1 MFAGLAGWCCKR
13 VETLPQNISQ
23 MLYTYII
30 NVAKRFWQWQ
40 KSQRKC
46 PNVCKDLVDNDQK
59 GLAKNKLQAD
69 EPSASKGLPTDEQIG
84 RLIAERWELRYNVLD
99 RTVEFRERDEGPE
112 ARFRPLTKRKGNDI
126 VMRVKEVYPL
136 CFPSAVTRYV
146 NSSHVA
152 DYNPIAEYLESLP
165 EWDGTD
171 RLTELALRISDDP
184 LWIKAFGVWMRGMVN
199 GWLTGLAQGPAAVNQ
214 MAPILVSTQQGLGK
228 STFCRNLLPPQLRA
242 FYTDKFDLTSD
253 AHAERKLGRLALVN
267 MDEFDRYS
275 ERQMGTLKNLIQ
287 MATVKEQV
295 PYSRAMVEVAR
306 LCSFIATSNYTDL
319 LTDPTGSRRFFCVEV
334 KDCISREG
342 IDYEMLYAQLMGEIR
357 MGLPVFFTKEEE
369 NEIERNNRRFYRQSP
384 VQEAFLEK
392 FNVADDVEAEGVEW
406 LSATAIFDEMGRK
419 RRLAAEGVSVRKLC
433 ATLTLLHVPRR
444 HTRYGNLFAVVR
456 R

>member
-1 MFAGLAGWCCKR
+1 MLAGLAGWCCKR
-13 VETLPQNISQ
+13 VETLPQNKYN

-40 KSQRKC
+40 KSQRKR
-46 PNVCKDLVDNDQK
+46 PNVCKDLVDNGQK
-59 GLAKNKLQAD
+59 DLEKNKLHTE
-69 EPSASKGLPTDEQIG
+69 EPSTSKGLPTDEQIG

-99 RTVEFRERDEGPE
+99 RTVEFRERDEGPV
-112 ARFRPLTKRKGNDI
+112 AHFRPLTKRKGNDI

-146 NSSHVA
+146 NSSQVA
-152 DYNPIAEYLESLP
+152 EYNPIAEYLKGLP

-199 GWLTGLAQGPAAVNQ
+199 GWLTGMGQGPSAVNQ

-228 STFCRNLLPPQLRA
+228 STFCRNLLPPELRA

-253 AHAERKLGRLALVN
+253 AQAEKKLGRLALVN

-295 PYSRAMVEVAR
+295 PYSRAMVEVSR
-306 LCSFIATSNYTDL
+306 LCSFIATSNYTEL

-334 KDCISREG
+334 KGCISRES
-342 IDYEMLYAQLMGEIR
+342 IEYEMLYAQLMAEIR

-384 VQEAFLEK
+384 VQEAFLAK
-392 FNVADDVEAEGVEW
+392 FCVAEDVTAEGVEW

>member
-13 VETLPQNISQ
+13 VETLPQNKYN
-23 MLYTYII
+23 MFYTYII
-30 NVAKRFWQWQ
+30 KVAKRFWHWQ
-40 KSQRKC
+40 KSQRKR
-46 PNVCKDLVDNDQK
+46 PNMCKDLVDNDQK
-59 GLAKNKLQAD
+59 DLEKNKLQVE

-99 RTVEFRERDEGPE
+99 RTVEFRERDEGPV
-112 ARFRPLTKRKGNDI
+112 AHFRPLTKRKGNDI

-136 CFPSAVTRYV
+136 CFPSAVSRYV
-146 NSSHVA
+146 NSSQVVE
-152 DYNPIAEYLESLP
+152 YNPIADFLDGLP
-165 EWDGTD
+165 VWDGTD
-171 RLTELALRISDDP
+171 RLTALARRVSDNP
-184 LWIKAFGVWMRGMVN
+184 LWIKVFGVWMRGMVM
-199 GWLTGLAQGPAAVNQ
+199 GWLSGFGRVAPTVNQ
-214 MAPILVSTQQGLGK
+214 MAPILVSTRQGLGK
-228 STFCRNLLPPQLRA
+228 STFCRNLLPPELRA

-287 MATVKEQV
+287 MTTVKEQV
-295 PYSRAMVEVAR
+295 PYSRAMVEVVR
-306 LCSFIATSNYTDL
+306 LCSFIATSNYTEL

-334 KDCISREG
+334 KDCISRES
-342 IDYEMLYAQLMGEIR
+342 IDYEELYAQLVAEIE
-357 MGLPVFFTKEEE
+357 MGLPVFFNKEEE
-369 NEIERNNRRFYRQSP
+369 KEIEWNNRTFYRHSP

-392 FNVADDVEAEGVEW
+392 FCVAEDVSAEGVEW
-406 LSATAIFDEMGRK
+406 LSATAIFEEMGQHK
-419 RRLAAEGVSVRKLC
+419 RLSAEGITIRKLC
-433 ATLTLLHVPRR
+433 ATLTLLHASRR

>member
-1 MFAGLAGWCCKR
+1 
-13 VETLPQNISQ
+13 

-40 KSQRKC
+40 KSRCKR
-46 PNVCKDLVDNDQK
+46 PNVCKDLVDNGQK
-59 GLAKNKLQAD
+59 GLAKNKLHTE
-69 EPSASKGLPTDEQIG
+69 EPSISKGLPTDEQIG

-99 RTVEFRERDEGPE
+99 RTVEFRGRDEGSV
-112 ARFRPLTKRKGNDI
+112 AHFRPLTKRKGNDI
-126 VMRVKEVYPL
+126 VMRVKEVYPM

-146 NSSHVA
+146 NSSQVA
-152 DYNPIAEYLESLP
+152 EYNPIAEYLKGLP
-165 EWDGTD
+165 EWDGCD

-184 LWIKAFGVWMRGMVN
+184 LWIKAFGVWIRGMVN
-199 GWLTGLAQGPAAVNQ
+199 GWLTGMGQGPSTVNQ
-214 MAPILVSTQQGLGK
+214 MAPILVSTRQGLGK
-228 STFCRNLLPPQLRA
+228 STFCRNLLPPELRA

-287 MATVKEQV
+287 MTTVKEQV
-295 PYSRAMVEVAR
+295 PYSRAMVEVVR
-306 LCSFIATSNYTDL
+306 LCSFIATSNYTEL

-334 KDCISREG
+334 KDCISRES
-342 IDYEMLYAQLMGEIR
+342 IDYEELYAQLVAEIE
-357 MGLPVFFTKEEE
+357 MGLPVFFNKEEE
-369 NEIERNNRRFYRQSP
+369 KEIEWNNRTFYRHSP

-392 FNVADDVEAEGVEW
+392 FCVAEDVSAEGVEW
-406 LSATAIFDEMGRK
+406 LSATAIFEEMGQHK
-419 RRLAAEGVSVRKLC
+419 RLSAEGITIRKLC
-433 ATLTLLHVPRR
+433 ATLTLLHASRR

>member
-1 MFAGLAGWCCKR
+1 MLAGLAGWCCKW
-13 VETLPQNISQ
+13 VETLPQNISK
-23 MLYTYII
+23 MFYTYII

-40 KSQRKC
+40 KSQRKR
-46 PNVCKDLVDNDQK
+46 PNVCKDLVDNGQK
-59 GLAKNKLQAD
+59 GLEKNKLHTE

-99 RTVEFRERDEGPE
+99 RTVEFRERDEGHE
-112 ARFRPLTKRKGNDI
+112 VRFRPLTKRKGNDI
-126 VMRVKEVYPL
+126 VMRVKEVYPM

-146 NSSHVA
+146 NSSQVA
-152 DYNPIAEYLESLP
+152 EYNPIAEYLKGLP

-171 RLTELALRISDDP
+171 RLTELALRISDDT
-184 LWIKAFGVWMRGMVN
+184 LWVKVFGVWMRGMVN
-199 GWLTGLAQGPAAVNQ
+199 GWLTGMGQGPSAVNQ

-228 STFCRNLLPPQLRA
+228 STFCRNLLPPELRA

-253 AHAERKLGRLALVN
+253 AQAEKKLGRLALVN

-295 PYSRAMVEVAR
+295 PYSRAMVEVSR
-306 LCSFIATSNYTDL
+306 LCSFIATSNYTEL

-334 KDCISREG
+334 KGCISRENIEYG
-342 IDYEMLYAQLMGEIR
+342 MLYAQLMAEIR

-384 VQEAFLEK
+384 VQEAFLAK
-392 FNVADDVEAEGVEW
+392 FCVAENVTAEGVEW

-419 RRLAAEGVSVRKLC
+419 RRLASEGVSVRKLC

>member
-1 MFAGLAGWCCKR
+1 MLADLAGRCCKR
-13 VETLPQNISQ
+13 VETLK
-23 MLYTYII
+23 TI
-30 NVAKRFWQWQ
+30 NRMMYYKYMVKVAKRIWLWL
-40 KSQRKC
+40 KAHRKTS
-46 PNVCKDLVDNDQK
+46 NACKVLVNKVEDCAAMK
-59 GLAKNKLQAD
+59 KNRSKELD
-69 EPSASKGLPTDEQIG
+69 ETKAIPTDEQIG
-84 RLIAERWELRYNVLD
+84 GIITQRWDLRYNVLD
-99 RTVEFRERDEGPE
+99 RTVEIREKNTGRE
-112 ARFRPLTKRKGNDI
+112 ATFRPLTKRRANDI

-136 CFPSAVTRYV
+136 CFPSAVSRYV
-146 NSSHVA
+146 NSSQVA
-152 DYNPIAEYLESLP
+152 EYNPIADFLDGLP
-165 EWDGTD
+165 VWDGTD

-199 GWLTGLAQGPAAVNQ
+199 GWLTGMGQGPSAVNQ

-228 STFCRNLLPPQLRA
+228 STFCRNLLPPELRA

-253 AHAERKLGRLALVN
+253 AQAEKKLGRMALVN

-275 ERQMGTLKNLIQ
+275 ERKMGTLKNLIQ

-295 PYSRAMVEVAR
+295 PYSRAMVEVSR
-306 LCSFIATSNYTDL
+306 LCSFIATSNYTEL

-334 KDCISREG
+334 KGCISRES
-342 IDYEMLYAQLMGEIR
+342 IEYEMLYAQLMAEIR
-357 MGLPVFFTKEEE
+357 MGLAVFFTKEEE

-384 VQEAFLEK
+384 VQEAFLAK
-392 FNVADDVEAEGVEW
+392 FCVAEDVTAEGVEW

-444 HTRYGNLFAVVR
+444 HTRYGNLFAVMR

>member
-1 MFAGLAGWCCKR
+1 MF
-13 VETLPQNISQ
+13 
-23 MLYTYII
+23 YTYII
-30 NVAKRFWQWQ
+30 NVAKRFWHWQ
-40 KSQRKC
+40 KSQRKR
-46 PNVCKDLVDNDQK
+46 PNMCKDLVDNGQK
-59 GLAKNKLQAD
+59 GLEKNKLHTE
-69 EPSASKGLPTDEQIG
+69 EPSISKGLPTDEQIG

-99 RTVEFRERDEGPE
+99 RTVEFRERDEGSV
-112 ARFRPLTKRKGNDI
+112 AHFRPLTKRKGNDI

-146 NSSHVA
+146 NSSQVA
-152 DYNPIAEYLESLP
+152 EYKPIAEYLKGLP
-165 EWDGTD
+165 EWDGCD
-171 RLTELALRISDDP
+171 RLTALALRISDDP
-184 LWIKAFGVWMRGMVN
+184 LWVKAFGVWMRGMVN
-199 GWLTGLAQGPAAVNQ
+199 GWQTGMGQGPSAVNQ

-253 AHAERKLGRLALVN
+253 AQAEKKLGRLALVN

-295 PYSRAMVEVAR
+295 PYSRAMVEVSR
-306 LCSFIATSNYTDL
+306 LCSFIATSNYTEL
-319 LTDPTGSRRFFCVEV
+319 LTDPTGSRRFLCVEV
-334 KDCISREG
+334 KGCISRESLE
-342 IDYEMLYAQLMGEIR
+342 YEMLYAQLMAEIR

-384 VQEAFLEK
+384 VQEAFLAK
-392 FNVADDVEAEGVEW
+392 FCVAEEVTAEGVEW